1 MMRLLSF
8 GLLLGSVALSPA
20 QAAPPTGVQAPAL
33 SPADAAM
40 LAAGEAELLRAMQ
53 MEIPGQAAPYYVAY
67 EFLDGQVAT
76 AHADSGVLL
85 SFDDNPYRNV
95 RVEVRVG
102 DYQLDNS
109 RFEGGF
115 GVREGVAMKG
125 LPADPSTIAFRRELW
140 LATDY
145 AYKGAA
151 EQLSGKLSARE
162 GRPEDDHPVPSFEER
177 QGLTTAPVPMPSL
190 DSAATLNRVRELSKR
205 VGDLPGL
212 ENAEAIGRDWVG
224 RRVLITSEGTRAW
237 IPTGFSVVR
246 VEGVVRTPDGRRLRD
261 CRWWVAR
268 TPEELPPLDEMVA
281 EVEQMAATLEAAIN
295 APIEQDYLGP
305 VLFEAPAA
313 VELFRQLLLPEVSGS
328 PPVEMAPDPY
338 APADSRPAPTARV
351 GRRLLPEG
359 WTVVDDPTRAEGTAG
374 AYTRDFEGVE
384 ASRVSLVENGVLKD
398 ILMSRVPRSNTH
410 GSTGHGRGLGPDPRE
425 AMPGA
430 ITVSPARS
438 MSDNKLRKRA
448 LNLARQA
455 DLDYVL
461 VVKRIEPP
469 ALAEDFEVAFTGD
482 GPLAGLTRPLE
493 VVRLYRDGHEEPVQP
508 GMSFL
513 GVDRRVL
520 RDIAAAGGVADMVG
534 VLDAPAGPRRH
545 SLGAVGGLPASWS
558 VPSVVVTELELR
570 AGGGGQP
577 RAIPAPGE

>member
-1 MMRLLSF
+1 MIRMLLAVACL
-8 GLLLGSVALSPA
+8 GLSTA
-20 QAAPPTGVQAPAL
+20 QAAPADVQAPLL

-40 LAAGEAELLRAMQ
+40 LAAGEAELMRAME
-53 MEIPGQAAPYYVAY
+53 MTLPGQSSPYYVAY
-67 EFLDGQVAT
+67 EFLDGHVAT

-85 SFDDNPYRNV
+85 SFSDDPYRNV
-95 RVEVRVG
+95 RVEVRLG
-102 DYQLDNS
+102 DYELDNS

-115 GVREGVAMKG
+115 GVREGVVMKG

-151 EQLSGKLSARE
+151 EQLSGKMAARE
-162 GRPEDDHPVPSFEER
+162 GRPEEDSPVPSFEER
-177 QGLTTAPVPMPSL
+177 EGLTTAPVPMPDL
-190 DSAATLNRVRELSKR
+190 DADATLARVRELSRR
-205 VGDLPGL
+205 VGRLPGL
-212 ENAEAIGRDWVG
+212 ENAEAIARDWVG
-224 RRVLITSEGTRAW
+224 RRVLVTSEGTRAW
-237 IPTGFSVVR
+237 LPTGFSVVR

-268 TPEELPPLDEMVA
+268 SPQELPSLDQMVA
-281 EVEQMAATLEAAIN
+281 EVEEMAATLKAAID
-295 APIEQDYLGP
+295 APIQPDYLGP
-305 VLFEAPAA
+305 VLFEGPAA
-313 VELFRQLLLPEVSGS
+313 VELFRQLLLPEVSGT

-359 WTVVDDPTRAEGTAG
+359 WSVVDDPSRASGSAG
-374 AYTRDFEGVE
+374 AYTRDYEGVE
-384 ASRVSLVENGVLKD
+384 ATRVALVENGVLKD
-398 ILMSRVPRSNTH
+398 ILMSRVPRAKTH
-410 GSTGHGRGLGPDPRE
+410 GSTGHGRGLGTDPRE

-430 ITVSPARS
+430 ITVIPARAV
-438 MSDNKLRKRA
+438 SDNKLRKRA

-493 VVRLYRDGHEEPVQP
+493 LVRLYRDGTEEQVQP

-520 RDIAAAGGVADMVG
+520 RDIAAAGSVDDMVG
-534 VLDAPAGPRRH
+534 VLDAPAGPRRFG
-545 SLGAVGGLPASWS
+545 LGAVGGLPASWA

-577 RAIPAPGE
+577 RAIPAPAE